1 MLDKYRDRIKV
12 DYAAGAAMYGGADVA
27 GAAFATVDF
36 PGTLAEGDHA
46 AVSAML
52 MRVMAVG
59 LFCLMA
65 TQTCTGI
72 LQGLGL
78 QNIPV
83 RNLAAGLLAKI
94 VVSLVLLK
102 IPSLN
107 VVGAA
112 HRHGGVLCGLCAD
125 GSISYFA

>member
-1 MLDKYRDRIKV
+1 MHDKYGIGLKLTTLLGLPCM
-12 DYAAGAAMYGGADVA
+12 AGLMLLGPLLLQLI
-27 GAAFATVDF
+27 F

-52 MRVMAVG
+52 MRVMAIG

-78 QNIPV
+78 QNI
-83 RNLAAGLLAKI
+83 R
-94 VVSLVLLK
+94 
-102 IPSLN
+102 
-107 VVGAA
+107 
-112 HRHGGVLCGLCAD
+112 
-125 GSISYFA
+125 